1 MKKRVLSCI
10 VCICMMLCCLNAVV
24 FAKNSESIVI
34 LYENDVHCAVEG
46 YSKLAAMKNELKS
59 EYDYVCVVSSG
70 DFVQGG
76 TLGAVSKGEY
86 IVGLMNLVG
95 YDAIALGNHEFDYT
109 ISRLSELFELSET
122 KYISSNFAKIGEK
135 KTYFEPYTIVS
146 YGDVDIAYIG
156 IITPETITSARPSQ
170 FKNES
175 GEIIYTFNES
185 RLHEVVQENIDEA
198 TKAGADYVI
207 ALSHVGYDESGKLND
222 ITDIIENTDGLDV
235 VLDAHSHSVI
245 EEKIIK
251 DKSGDDVLLTSTG
264 TGFEH
269 IGKLTITNGE
279 FNTEL
284 IKTET
289 YTKTDA
295 DVDAYIAEIN
305 ESYAEL
311 GNRKIGESK
320 VELITHNEEGVRLVR
335 TAETNLGNLC
345 SDALFSVT
353 NADVSYVN
361 GGGLRAPIKSGDMTF
376 NDIYSVFP
384 FNNRIVTA
392 EITGQVL
399 LDMLEMSM
407 ISYPQEDG
415 AFPHMSGITFSV
427 NKSIP
432 SSIKVDEN
440 GFFTKVDGDYRVYDV
455 KVLDKESGN
464 YKALD
469 LDRKYILAAADYY
482 ILNFGSGMS
491 MFKDAKVVESEGML
505 DVEVLERYI
514 TDNLNGIVGEE
525 YKDIDR
531 RITFTDGKTKNSSDA
546 FSALVDDSEYAEA
559 AKFVTQSGIMS
570 GVSETEFAPELA
582 ATRAMAVTVLWRL
595 EGCPVVNYAINFK
608 DVEKENWYTEA
619 VRWAAS
625 EGIVNG
631 YSSDIFAPH
640 DRITREQL
648 AVVMWRYAKSENI
661 DVSIGENTNILSY
674 EDVFTVSDYAVPA
687 FQWTCGSGIMSGNT
701 ISTLAPNESV
711 SRIYFASVL
720 HRYSQNIKN

>member
-1 MKKRVLSCI
+1 MKKRLLSCI
-10 VCICMMLCCLNAVV
+10 VCICMVLCSLNAVV
-24 FAKNSESIVI
+24 FAKDSETIVI

-59 EYDYVCVVSSG
+59 EYEYVGVVSSG

-86 IVGLMNLVG
+86 IVELMNLVG
-95 YDAIALGNHEFDYT
+95 YDAIAPGNHEFDYT
-109 ISRLSELFELSET
+109 ISRLTELYELSET
-122 KYISSNFAKIGEK
+122 KYISCNFAKIGEEE
-135 KTYFEPYTIVS
+135 TYFEPYTIVS

-170 FKNES
+170 FRNEN

-185 RLHEVVQENIDEA
+185 RLYELVQESIDEA
-198 TKAGADYVI
+198 TEDGADYVI
-207 ALSHVGYDESGKLND
+207 ALSHIGYDESGELND
-222 ITDIIENTDGLDV
+222 VTDVIENTDGLDV

-245 EEKIIK
+245 EEKIVK
-251 DKSGDDVLLTSTG
+251 DKSGDDVLLSSTG
-264 TGFEH
+264 TGFEN
-269 IGKLTITNGE
+269 IGKLTIANGE
-279 FNTEL
+279 FDTEL
-284 IKTET
+284 VKTET

-320 VELITHNEEGVRLVR
+320 VELITHNEEGTRLVR

-345 SDALFSVT
+345 SDALFFVT

-464 YKALD
+464 YKALE
-469 LDRKYILAAADYY
+469 LDKKYILAAADYY

-514 TDNLNGIVGEE
+514 TDNLNGVIGEE
-525 YKDIDR
+525 YKDVVN
-531 RITFTDGKTKNSSDA
+531 RITFTDGYENADNEDKAVTRAEAIVALWNMEGSPASDFA
-546 FSALVDDSEYAEA
+546 MKFDDVSAETPYAEA
-559 AKFVTQSGIMS
+559 I
-570 GVSETEFAPELA
+570 
-582 ATRAMAVTVLWRL
+582 
-595 EGCPVVNYAINFK
+595 
-608 DVEKENWYTEA
+608 
-619 VRWAAS
+619 RWAAAVK
-625 EGIVNG
+625 IVNG
-631 YSSDIFAPH
+631 CSESSFAP
-640 DRITREQL
+640 DDVLTREQL
-648 AVVMWRYAKSENI
+648 ATILWRYAKSENI

-674 EDVFTVSDYAVPA
+674 EDVFTVSDYAIPA

-701 ISTLAPNESV
+701 ISTLAPGEQVN
-711 SRIYFASVL
+711 RIFFASVL
-720 HRYSQNIKN
+720 HKYAQYVEQK

>member
-1 MKKRVLSCI
+1 MKKRLLSCI
-10 VCICMMLCCLNAVV
+10 VCICMVLCSLNAAT
-24 FAKNSESIVI
+24 FAKDSETIVI

-59 EYDYVCVVSSG
+59 EYEYVGVVSSG

-86 IVGLMNLVG
+86 IVELMNLVG
-95 YDAIALGNHEFDYT
+95 YDAIAPGNHEFDYT
-109 ISRLSELFELSET
+109 ISRLTELYELSET
-122 KYISSNFAKIGEK
+122 KYISCNFAKIGEE

-170 FKNES
+170 FRNEN

-185 RLHEVVQENIDEA
+185 RLYELVQESIDEA
-198 TKAGADYVI
+198 TEDGADYVI
-207 ALSHVGYDESGKLND
+207 ALSHIGYDESGELND
-222 ITDIIENTDGLDV
+222 VTDVIENTDGLDV

-245 EEKIIK
+245 EEKIVK
-251 DKSGDDVLLTSTG
+251 DKSGDDVLLSSTG
-264 TGFEH
+264 TGFEN
-269 IGKLTITNGE
+269 IGKLTIANGE
-279 FNTEL
+279 FDTEL
-284 IKTET
+284 VKTET

-320 VELITHNEEGVRLVR
+320 VELITHNEEGSRLVR

-345 SDALFSVT
+345 SDALFFVT

-464 YKALD
+464 YKALE
-469 LDRKYILAAADYY
+469 LDKKYILAAADYY

-514 TDNLNGIVGEE
+514 TDNLNGVIGEE
-525 YKDIDR
+525 YKDVVN
-531 RITFTDGKTKNSSDA
+531 RITFTDGYENADNEDKAVTRAEAIVALWNMEGSPASDFA
-546 FSALVDDSEYAEA
+546 MKFDDVSAETPYAEA
-559 AKFVTQSGIMS
+559 I
-570 GVSETEFAPELA
+570 
-582 ATRAMAVTVLWRL
+582 
-595 EGCPVVNYAINFK
+595 
-608 DVEKENWYTEA
+608 
-619 VRWAAS
+619 RWAAAVK
-625 EGIVNG
+625 IVNG
-631 YSSDIFAPH
+631 CSESSFAPG
-640 DRITREQL
+640 DALTREQL
-648 AVVMWRYAKSENI
+648 AAILWRYAKSENI

-674 EDVFTVSDYAVPA
+674 EDVFTVSDYAIPA
-687 FQWTCGSGIMSGNT
+687 LEWTCGSGIMSGNT
-701 ISTLAPNESV
+701 ISTLAPGEQVN
-711 SRIYFASVL
+711 RIFFASVL
-720 HRYSQNIKN
+720 HKYAQYVEQNKNINLGGAK

>member
-1 MKKRVLSCI
+1 MKKRLLSCI
-10 VCICMMLCCLNAVV
+10 VCICMVLCSLNAVV
-24 FAKNSESIVI
+24 FAKDSETIVI

-59 EYDYVCVVSSG
+59 EYEYVGVVSSG

-86 IVGLMNLVG
+86 IVELMNLVG
-95 YDAIALGNHEFDYT
+95 YDAIAPGNHEFDYT
-109 ISRLSELFELSET
+109 ISRLTELYELSET
-122 KYISSNFAKIGEK
+122 KYISCNFAKIGEE

-170 FKNES
+170 FRNEN

-185 RLHEVVQENIDEA
+185 RLYELVQESIDEA
-198 TKAGADYVI
+198 TEDGADYVI
-207 ALSHVGYDESGKLND
+207 ALSHIGYDESGELND
-222 ITDIIENTDGLDV
+222 VTDVIENTDGLDV

-245 EEKIIK
+245 EEKIVK
-251 DKSGDDVLLTSTG
+251 DKSGDDVLLSSTG
-264 TGFEH
+264 TGFEN
-269 IGKLTITNGE
+269 IGKLTIANGE
-279 FNTEL
+279 FDTEL
-284 IKTET
+284 VKTET

-320 VELITHNEEGVRLVR
+320 VELITHNEEGTRLVR

-345 SDALFSVT
+345 SDALFFVT

-464 YKALD
+464 YKALE
-469 LDRKYILAAADYY
+469 LDKKYILAAADYY

-514 TDNLNGIVGEE
+514 TDNLNGVIGEE
-525 YKDIDR
+525 YKDVVN
-531 RITFTDGKTKNSSDA
+531 RITFTDGYENADNEDKAVTRAEAIVALWNMEGSPASDFA
-546 FSALVDDSEYAEA
+546 MKFDDVSAETPYAEA
-559 AKFVTQSGIMS
+559 I
-570 GVSETEFAPELA
+570 
-582 ATRAMAVTVLWRL
+582 
-595 EGCPVVNYAINFK
+595 
-608 DVEKENWYTEA
+608 
-619 VRWAAS
+619 RWAAAVK
-625 EGIVNG
+625 IVNG
-631 YSSDIFAPH
+631 CSESSFAP
-640 DRITREQL
+640 DDVLTREQL
-648 AVVMWRYAKSENI
+648 AAILWRYAKSENI

-674 EDVFTVSDYAVPA
+674 EDVFTVSDYAIPA

-701 ISTLAPNESV
+701 ISTLAPKNAVNESQLEEAL
-711 SRIYFASVL
+711 F
-720 HRYSQNIKN
+720 RYSENVKS

>member
-1 MKKRVLSCI
+1 MKKRLLSCI
-10 VCICMMLCCLNAVV
+10 VCICMVLCSLNAAT
-24 FAKNSESIVI
+24 FAKDSETIVI

-59 EYDYVCVVSSG
+59 EYEYVGVVSSG

-86 IVGLMNLVG
+86 IVELMNLVG
-95 YDAIALGNHEFDYT
+95 YDAIAPGNHEFDYT
-109 ISRLSELFELSET
+109 ISRLTELYELSET
-122 KYISSNFAKIGEK
+122 KYISCNFAKIGEE

-170 FKNES
+170 FRNEN

-185 RLHEVVQENIDEA
+185 RLYELVQESIDEA
-198 TKAGADYVI
+198 TEDGADYVI
-207 ALSHVGYDESGKLND
+207 ALSHIGYDESGELND
-222 ITDIIENTDGLDV
+222 VTDVIENTDGLDV

-245 EEKIIK
+245 EEKIVK
-251 DKSGDDVLLTSTG
+251 DKSGDDVLLSSTG
-264 TGFEH
+264 TGFEN
-269 IGKLTITNGE
+269 IGKLTIANGE
-279 FNTEL
+279 FDTEL
-284 IKTET
+284 VKTET

-320 VELITHNEEGVRLVR
+320 VELITHNEEGTRLVR

-345 SDALFSVT
+345 SDALFFVT

-464 YKALD
+464 YKALE
-469 LDRKYILAAADYY
+469 LDKKYILAAADYY

-514 TDNLNGIVGEE
+514 TDNLNGVIGEE
-525 YKDIDR
+525 YKDVVN
-531 RITFTDGKTKNSSDA
+531 RITFTDGYENADNEDKAVTRAEAIVALWNMEGSPASDFA
-546 FSALVDDSEYAEA
+546 MKFDDVSAETPYAEA
-559 AKFVTQSGIMS
+559 I
-570 GVSETEFAPELA
+570 
-582 ATRAMAVTVLWRL
+582 
-595 EGCPVVNYAINFK
+595 
-608 DVEKENWYTEA
+608 
-619 VRWAAS
+619 RWAAAVK
-625 EGIVNG
+625 IVNG
-631 YSSDIFAPH
+631 CSESSFAP
-640 DRITREQL
+640 DDVLTREQL
-648 AVVMWRYAKSENI
+648 AAILWRYAKSENI

-674 EDVFTVSDYAVPA
+674 EDVFTVSDYAIPA
-687 FQWTCGSGIMSGNT
+687 LEWTCGSGIMSGNT
-701 ISTLAPNESV
+701 ISTLAPGEQVN
-711 SRIYFASVL
+711 RIFFASVL
-720 HRYSQNIKN
+720 HKYAQYVEQK

>member
-1 MKKRVLSCI
+1 MKKRLLSCI
-10 VCICMMLCCLNAVV
+10 VCICMVLCSLNAAT
-24 FAKNSESIVI
+24 FAKDSETIVI

-59 EYDYVCVVSSG
+59 EYEYVGVVSSG

-86 IVGLMNLVG
+86 IVELMNLVG
-95 YDAIALGNHEFDYT
+95 YDAIAPGNHEFDYT
-109 ISRLSELFELSET
+109 ISRLTELYELSET
-122 KYISSNFAKIGEK
+122 KYISCNFAKIGEE

-170 FKNES
+170 FKNEN

-185 RLHEVVQENIDEA
+185 RLYELVQESIDEA
-198 TKAGADYVI
+198 TEDGADYVI
-207 ALSHVGYDESGKLND
+207 ALSHIGYDESGELND
-222 ITDIIENTDGLDV
+222 VTDVIENTDGLDV

-245 EEKIIK
+245 EEKIVK
-251 DKSGDDVLLTSTG
+251 DKSGDDVLLSSTG
-264 TGFEH
+264 TGFEN
-269 IGKLTITNGE
+269 IGKLTIANGE
-279 FNTEL
+279 FDTEL
-284 IKTET
+284 VKTET

-345 SDALFSVT
+345 SDALFFVT

-440 GFFTKVDGDYRVYDV
+440 GFFTKVDGEYRVYDV

-464 YKALD
+464 YKALE
-469 LDRKYILAAADYY
+469 LDKKYILAAADYY

-514 TDNLNGIVGEE
+514 TDNLNGVIGEE
-525 YKDIDR
+525 YKDVVN
-531 RITFTDGKTKNSSDA
+531 RITFTDGYENADNEDKAVTRAEAIVALWNMEGSPASDFA
-546 FSALVDDSEYAEA
+546 IKFDDVSAETPYAEA
-559 AKFVTQSGIMS
+559 I
-570 GVSETEFAPELA
+570 
-582 ATRAMAVTVLWRL
+582 
-595 EGCPVVNYAINFK
+595 
-608 DVEKENWYTEA
+608 
-619 VRWAAS
+619 RWAAAVK
-625 EGIVNG
+625 IVNG
-631 YSSDIFAPH
+631 CSESSFAPG
-640 DRITREQL
+640 DALTREQL
-648 AVVMWRYAKSENI
+648 AAILWRYAKSENI

-674 EDVFTVSDYAVPA
+674 EDVFTVSDYAIPA

-701 ISTLAPNESV
+701 ISTLAPGEQVN
-711 SRIYFASVL
+711 RIFFASVL
-720 HRYSQNIKN
+720 HKYAQYVEQK

>member
-1 MKKRVLSCI
+1 MKKRLLSCI
-10 VCICMMLCCLNAVV
+10 VCICMVLCSLNAVV
-24 FAKNSESIVI
+24 FAKDSETIVI

-46 YSKLAAMKNELKS
+46 YSKLVAMKNELKS
-59 EYDYVCVVSSG
+59 EYEYVGVVSSG

-86 IVGLMNLVG
+86 IVELMNLVG
-95 YDAIALGNHEFDYT
+95 YDAIAPGNHEFDYT
-109 ISRLSELFELSET
+109 ISRLTELYELSET
-122 KYISSNFAKIGEK
+122 KYISCNFAKIGEE

-170 FKNES
+170 FRNEN

-185 RLHEVVQENIDEA
+185 RLYELVQESIDEA
-198 TKAGADYVI
+198 TEDGADYVI
-207 ALSHVGYDESGKLND
+207 ALSHIGYDESGELND
-222 ITDIIENTDGLDV
+222 VTDVIENTEGLDV

-245 EEKIIK
+245 EEKIVK
-251 DKSGDDVLLTSTG
+251 DKSGDDVLLSSTG
-264 TGFEH
+264 TGFEN
-269 IGKLTITNGE
+269 IGKLTIANGE
-279 FNTEL
+279 FDTEL
-284 IKTET
+284 VKTET

-345 SDALFSVT
+345 SDALFFVT

-455 KVLDKESGN
+455 KVLDKESGI
-464 YKALD
+464 YKALE
-469 LDRKYILAAADYY
+469 LDKKYILAAADYY

-514 TDNLNGIVGEE
+514 TDNLNGVIGEE
-525 YKDIDR
+525 YKDVLN
-531 RITFTDGKTKNSSDA
+531 RITFTDGYENADNEDKAVTRAEAIVALWNMEGSPASDFA
-546 FSALVDDSEYAEA
+546 MKFDDVSAKMPYAEA
-559 AKFVTQSGIMS
+559 I
-570 GVSETEFAPELA
+570 
-582 ATRAMAVTVLWRL
+582 
-595 EGCPVVNYAINFK
+595 
-608 DVEKENWYTEA
+608 
-619 VRWAAS
+619 RWAAAVK
-625 EGIVNG
+625 IVNG
-631 YSSDIFAPH
+631 CSESSFAP
-640 DRITREQL
+640 DDVLTREQL
-648 AVVMWRYAKSENI
+648 AAILWRYAKSENI

-674 EDVFTVSDYAVPA
+674 EDVFTVSDYAIPA

-701 ISTLAPNESV
+701 ISTLAPQNAVSESQLEEAL
-711 SRIYFASVL
+711 F
-720 HRYSQNIKN
+720 RYSENVKS

>member
-1 MKKRVLSCI
+1 MKKRLLSCI
-10 VCICMMLCCLNAVV
+10 VCICMVLCSLNAVV
-24 FAKNSESIVI
+24 FAKDSETIVI

-59 EYDYVCVVSSG
+59 EYEYVGVVSSG

-86 IVGLMNLVG
+86 IVELMNLVG
-95 YDAIALGNHEFDYT
+95 YDAIAPGNHEFDYT
-109 ISRLSELFELSET
+109 ISRLTELYELSET
-122 KYISSNFAKIGEK
+122 KYISCNFAKIGEE

-170 FKNES
+170 FRNEN

-185 RLHEVVQENIDEA
+185 RLYELVQESIDEA
-198 TKAGADYVI
+198 TENGADYVI
-207 ALSHVGYDESGKLND
+207 ALSHIGYDESGELND
-222 ITDIIENTDGLDV
+222 VTDVIENTDGLDV

-245 EEKIIK
+245 EEKIVK
-251 DKSGDDVLLTSTG
+251 DKSGDDVLLSSTG
-264 TGFEH
+264 TGFEN
-269 IGKLTITNGE
+269 IGKLTIANGE
-279 FNTEL
+279 FDTEL
-284 IKTET
+284 VKTET

-345 SDALFSVT
+345 SDALFFVT

-464 YKALD
+464 YKALE
-469 LDRKYILAAADYY
+469 LDKKYILAAADYY

-514 TDNLNGIVGEE
+514 TDNLNGVIGEE
-525 YKDIDR
+525 YKNVVN
-531 RITFTDGKTKNSSDA
+531 RITFTDGYENADNEDKAVTRAEAIVALWNMEGSPASDFA
-546 FSALVDDSEYAEA
+546 MKFDDVSAETPYAEA
-559 AKFVTQSGIMS
+559 I
-570 GVSETEFAPELA
+570 
-582 ATRAMAVTVLWRL
+582 
-595 EGCPVVNYAINFK
+595 
-608 DVEKENWYTEA
+608 
-619 VRWAAS
+619 RWAAAVK
-625 EGIVNG
+625 IVNG
-631 YSSDIFAPH
+631 CSESSFAP
-640 DRITREQL
+640 DDVLTREQL
-648 AVVMWRYAKSENI
+648 AAILWRYAKSENI

-674 EDVFTVSDYAVPA
+674 EDVFTVSDYAIPA

-701 ISTLAPNESV
+701 ISTLAPKNAVNESQLEEAL
-711 SRIYFASVL
+711 F
-720 HRYSQNIKN
+720 RYSENVKS

>member
-1 MKKRVLSCI
+1 MKKRLLSCI
-10 VCICMMLCCLNAVV
+10 VCICMVLCSLNAVV
-24 FAKNSESIVI
+24 FAKDSETIVI

-59 EYDYVCVVSSG
+59 EYEYVGVVSSG

-86 IVGLMNLVG
+86 IVELMNLVG
-95 YDAIALGNHEFDYT
+95 YDAIAPGNHEFDYT
-109 ISRLSELFELSET
+109 ISRLTELYELSET
-122 KYISSNFAKIGEK
+122 KYISCNFAKIGEE

-170 FKNES
+170 FRNEN

-185 RLHEVVQENIDEA
+185 RLYELVQESIDEA
-198 TKAGADYVI
+198 TEDGADYVI
-207 ALSHVGYDESGKLND
+207 ALSHIGYDESGELND
-222 ITDIIENTDGLDV
+222 VTDVIENTDGLDV

-245 EEKIIK
+245 EEKIVK
-251 DKSGDDVLLTSTG
+251 DKSGDDVLLSSTG
-264 TGFEH
+264 TGFEN
-269 IGKLTITNGE
+269 IGKLTIANGE
-279 FNTEL
+279 FDTEL
-284 IKTET
+284 VKTET

-320 VELITHNEEGVRLVR
+320 VELITHNEEGARLVR

-345 SDALFSVT
+345 SDALFFVT

-464 YKALD
+464 YKALE
-469 LDRKYILAAADYY
+469 LDKKYILAAADYY

-514 TDNLNGIVGEE
+514 TDNLNGVIGEE
-525 YKDIDR
+525 YKDVVN
-531 RITFTDGKTKNSSDA
+531 RITFTDGYENADNEDKAVTRAEAIVALWNMEGSPASDFA
-546 FSALVDDSEYAEA
+546 MKFDDVSAETPYAEA
-559 AKFVTQSGIMS
+559 I
-570 GVSETEFAPELA
+570 
-582 ATRAMAVTVLWRL
+582 
-595 EGCPVVNYAINFK
+595 
-608 DVEKENWYTEA
+608 
-619 VRWAAS
+619 RWAAAVK
-625 EGIVNG
+625 IVNG
-631 YSSDIFAPH
+631 CSESSFAP
-640 DRITREQL
+640 DDVLTREQL
-648 AVVMWRYAKSENI
+648 AAILWRYAKSENI

-674 EDVFTVSDYAVPA
+674 EDVFTVSDYAIPA

-701 ISTLAPNESV
+701 ISTLAPGEQVN
-711 SRIYFASVL
+711 RIFFESVL
-720 HRYSQNIKN
+720 HKYAQYVEQK

>member
-1 MKKRVLSCI
+1 MKKRLLSCI
-10 VCICMMLCCLNAVV
+10 VCICMVLCSLNAAT
-24 FAKNSESIVI
+24 FAKDSETIVI

-59 EYDYVCVVSSG
+59 EYEYVGVVSSG

-86 IVGLMNLVG
+86 IVELMNLVG
-95 YDAIALGNHEFDYT
+95 YDAIAPGNHEFDYT
-109 ISRLSELFELSET
+109 ISRLTELYELSET
-122 KYISSNFAKIGEK
+122 KYISCNFAKIGEE

-170 FKNES
+170 FRNEN

-185 RLHEVVQENIDEA
+185 RLYELVQESIDEA
-198 TKAGADYVI
+198 TENGADYVI
-207 ALSHVGYDESGKLND
+207 ALSHIGYDESGELND
-222 ITDIIENTDGLDV
+222 VTDVIENTDGLDV

-245 EEKIIK
+245 EEKIVK
-251 DKSGDDVLLTSTG
+251 DKSGDDVLLSSTG
-264 TGFEH
+264 TGFEN
-269 IGKLTITNGE
+269 IGKLTIANGE
-279 FNTEL
+279 FDTEL
-284 IKTET
+284 VKTET

-320 VELITHNEEGVRLVR
+320 VELITHNEEGTRLVR

-345 SDALFSVT
+345 SDALFFVT

-464 YKALD
+464 YKALE
-469 LDRKYILAAADYY
+469 LDKKYILAAADYY

-514 TDNLNGIVGEE
+514 TDNLNGVIGEE
-525 YKDIDR
+525 YKDVVN
-531 RITFTDGKTKNSSDA
+531 RITFTDGYENADNEDKAVTRAEAIVALWNMEGSPASDFA
-546 FSALVDDSEYAEA
+546 MKFDDVSAETPYAEA
-559 AKFVTQSGIMS
+559 I
-570 GVSETEFAPELA
+570 
-582 ATRAMAVTVLWRL
+582 
-595 EGCPVVNYAINFK
+595 
-608 DVEKENWYTEA
+608 
-619 VRWAAS
+619 RWAAAVK
-625 EGIVNG
+625 IVNG
-631 YSSDIFAPH
+631 CSESSFAP
-640 DRITREQL
+640 DDVLTREQL
-648 AVVMWRYAKSENI
+648 AAILWRYAKSENI

-674 EDVFTVSDYAVPA
+674 EDVFTVSDYAIPA
-687 FQWTCGSGIMSGNT
+687 FQWTCGSGVMSGNT
-701 ISTLAPNESV
+701 ASTLAPKNAVNESQLEEAL
-711 SRIYFASVL
+711 F
-720 HRYSQNIKN
+720 RYSENVKS

>member
-1 MKKRVLSCI
+1 MKKRLLSCI
-10 VCICMMLCCLNAVV
+10 VCICMVLCSLNAVA
-24 FAKNSESIVI
+24 FAKDSETIVI

-59 EYDYVCVVSSG
+59 EYEYVGVVSSG

-86 IVGLMNLVG
+86 IVELMNLVG
-95 YDAIALGNHEFDYT
+95 YDAIAPGNHEFDYT
-109 ISRLSELFELSET
+109 ISRLTELYELSET
-122 KYISSNFAKIGEK
+122 KYISCNFAKIGEE

-170 FKNES
+170 FRNEN

-185 RLHEVVQENIDEA
+185 RLYELVQESIDEA
-198 TKAGADYVI
+198 TEDGADYVI
-207 ALSHVGYDESGKLND
+207 ALSHIGYDESGELND
-222 ITDIIENTDGLDV
+222 VTDVIENTDGLDV

-245 EEKIIK
+245 EEKIVK
-251 DKSGDDVLLTSTG
+251 DKSGDDVLLSSTG
-264 TGFEH
+264 TGFEN
-269 IGKLTITNGE
+269 IGKLTIANGE
-279 FNTEL
+279 FDTEL
-284 IKTET
+284 VKTET

-320 VELITHNEEGVRLVR
+320 VELITHNEEGTRLVR

-345 SDALFSVT
+345 SDALFFVT

-464 YKALD
+464 YKALE
-469 LDRKYILAAADYY
+469 LDKKYILAAADYY

-514 TDNLNGIVGEE
+514 TDNLNGVIGEE
-525 YKDIDR
+525 YKDVVN
-531 RITFTDGKTKNSSDA
+531 RITFTDGYENADNEDKAVTRAEAIVALWNMEGSPASDFA
-546 FSALVDDSEYAEA
+546 MKFDDVSAETPYAEA
-559 AKFVTQSGIMS
+559 I
-570 GVSETEFAPELA
+570 
-582 ATRAMAVTVLWRL
+582 
-595 EGCPVVNYAINFK
+595 
-608 DVEKENWYTEA
+608 
-619 VRWAAS
+619 RWAAAVK
-625 EGIVNG
+625 IVNG
-631 YSSDIFAPH
+631 CSESSFAP
-640 DRITREQL
+640 DDVLTREQL
-648 AVVMWRYAKSENI
+648 AAILWRYAKSENI

-674 EDVFTVSDYAVPA
+674 EDVFTVSDYAIPA

-701 ISTLAPNESV
+701 ISTLAPKNAVNESQLEEAL
-711 SRIYFASVL
+711 F
-720 HRYSQNIKN
+720 RYSENVKS

>member
-1 MKKRVLSCI
+1 MKKRLLSCI
-10 VCICMMLCCLNAVV
+10 VCICMVLCSLNAVV
-24 FAKNSESIVI
+24 FAKDSETIVI

-46 YSKLAAMKNELKS
+46 YSKLVAMKNELKTDY
-59 EYDYVCVVSSG
+59 EYVGVVSSG

-86 IVGLMNLVG
+86 IVNLMNIVG
-95 YDAIALGNHEFDYT
+95 YDAIGLGNHEFDYT
-109 ISRLSELFELSET
+109 ISRLTELYELSET
-122 KYISSNFAKIGEK
+122 KYISCNFAKIGEE

-170 FKNES
+170 FRNEN

-185 RLHEVVQENIDEA
+185 RLYELVQESIDEA
-198 TKAGADYVI
+198 TEDGADYVI
-207 ALSHVGYDESGKLND
+207 ALSHIGYDESGELND
-222 ITDIIENTDGLDV
+222 VTDVIENTDGLDV

-245 EEKIIK
+245 EEKIVK
-251 DKSGDDVLLTSTG
+251 DKSGDDVLLSSTG
-264 TGFEH
+264 TGFEN
-269 IGKLTITNGE
+269 IGKLTIANGE
-279 FNTEL
+279 FDTEL
-284 IKTET
+284 VKTET

-320 VELITHNEEGVRLVR
+320 VELITHNEEGTRLVR

-345 SDALFSVT
+345 SDALFFVT

-464 YKALD
+464 YKALE
-469 LDRKYILAAADYY
+469 LDKKYILAAADYY

-514 TDNLNGIVGEE
+514 TDNLNGVIGEE
-525 YKDIDR
+525 YKDVVN
-531 RITFTDGKTKNSSDA
+531 RITFTDGYENADNEDKAVTRAEAIVALWNMEGSPASDFA
-546 FSALVDDSEYAEA
+546 MKFDDVSAETPYAEA
-559 AKFVTQSGIMS
+559 I
-570 GVSETEFAPELA
+570 
-582 ATRAMAVTVLWRL
+582 
-595 EGCPVVNYAINFK
+595 
-608 DVEKENWYTEA
+608 
-619 VRWAAS
+619 RWAAAVK
-625 EGIVNG
+625 IVNG
-631 YSSDIFAPH
+631 CSESSFAP
-640 DRITREQL
+640 DDVLTREQL
-648 AVVMWRYAKSENI
+648 AAILWRYAKSENI

-674 EDVFTVSDYAVPA
+674 EDVFTVSDYAIPA

-701 ISTLAPNESV
+701 ISTLAPKNAVNESQLEEAL
-711 SRIYFASVL
+711 F
-720 HRYSQNIKN
+720 RYSENVKS

>member
-1 MKKRVLSCI
+1 MKKRLLSCI
-10 VCICMMLCCLNAVV
+10 VCICMVLCSLNAVV
-24 FAKNSESIVI
+24 FAKDSETIVI

-59 EYDYVCVVSSG
+59 EYEYVGVVSSG

-86 IVGLMNLVG
+86 IVELMNLVG
-95 YDAIALGNHEFDYT
+95 YDAIAPGNHEFDYT
-109 ISRLSELFELSET
+109 ISRLTELYELSET
-122 KYISSNFAKIGEK
+122 KYISCNFAKIGEE

-156 IITPETITSARPSQ
+156 IITPETINSARPSQ
-170 FKNES
+170 FRNEN

-185 RLHEVVQENIDEA
+185 RLYELVQKSIDEA
-198 TKAGADYVI
+198 TEDGADYVI
-207 ALSHVGYDESGKLND
+207 ALSHIGYDESGELND
-222 ITDIIENTDGLDV
+222 VTDVIENTDGLDV

-245 EEKIIK
+245 EEKIVK
-251 DKSGDDVLLTSTG
+251 DKSGDDVLLSSTG
-264 TGFEH
+264 TGFEN
-269 IGKLTITNGE
+269 IGKLTIANGE
-279 FNTEL
+279 FDTEL
-284 IKTET
+284 VKTET

-320 VELITHNEEGVRLVR
+320 VELITHNEEGARLVR

-345 SDALFSVT
+345 SDALFFVT

-464 YKALD
+464 YKALE
-469 LDRKYILAAADYY
+469 LDKKYILAAADYY

-514 TDNLNGIVGEE
+514 TDNLNGVIGEE
-525 YKDIDR
+525 YKDVVN
-531 RITFTDGKTKNSSDA
+531 RITFTDGYENADNEDKAVTRAEAIVALWNMEGSPASDFA
-546 FSALVDDSEYAEA
+546 MKFDDVSAETPYAEA
-559 AKFVTQSGIMS
+559 I
-570 GVSETEFAPELA
+570 
-582 ATRAMAVTVLWRL
+582 
-595 EGCPVVNYAINFK
+595 
-608 DVEKENWYTEA
+608 
-619 VRWAAS
+619 RWAAAVK
-625 EGIVNG
+625 IVNG
-631 YSSDIFAPH
+631 CSESSFAP
-640 DRITREQL
+640 DDVLTREQL
-648 AVVMWRYAKSENI
+648 AAILWRYAKSENI

-674 EDVFTVSDYAVPA
+674 EDVFTVSDYAIPA

-701 ISTLAPNESV
+701 ISTLAPGEQVN
-711 SRIYFASVL
+711 RIFFASVL
-720 HRYSQNIKN
+720 HKYAQYVEQK

>member
-1 MKKRVLSCI
+1 MKKRLLSCI
-10 VCICMMLCCLNAVV
+10 VCICMVLCSLNAAT
-24 FAKNSESIVI
+24 FAKDSETIVI

-46 YSKLAAMKNELKS
+46 YSKLVAMKNELKS
-59 EYDYVCVVSSG
+59 EYEYVGVVSSG

-86 IVGLMNLVG
+86 IVELMNLVG
-95 YDAIALGNHEFDYT
+95 YDAIAPGNHEFDYT
-109 ISRLSELFELSET
+109 ISRLTELYELSET
-122 KYISSNFAKIGEK
+122 KYISCNFAKIGEE

-185 RLHEVVQENIDEA
+185 RLYELIQESIDEA
-198 TKAGADYVI
+198 TEAGADYVI
-207 ALSHVGYDESGKLND
+207 ALSHIGYDESGELND
-222 ITDIIENTDGLDV
+222 VTDVIENTDGLDV

-245 EEKIIK
+245 EEKIVK
-251 DKSGDDVLLTSTG
+251 DKSGDDVLLSSTG
-264 TGFEH
+264 TGFEN
-269 IGKLTITNGE
+269 IGKLTIANGE
-279 FNTEL
+279 FDTEL
-284 IKTET
+284 VKTET

-320 VELITHNEEGVRLVR
+320 VELITHNEEGARLVR

-345 SDALFSVT
+345 SDALFFVT

-464 YKALD
+464 YKALE
-469 LDRKYILAAADYY
+469 LDKKYILAAADYY

-514 TDNLNGIVGEE
+514 TDNLNGVIGEE
-525 YKDIDR
+525 YKDVVN
-531 RITFTDGKTKNSSDA
+531 RITFTDGYENADNEDKAVTRAEAIVALWNMEGSPASDFA
-546 FSALVDDSEYAEA
+546 MKFDDVSAETPYAEA
-559 AKFVTQSGIMS
+559 I
-570 GVSETEFAPELA
+570 
-582 ATRAMAVTVLWRL
+582 
-595 EGCPVVNYAINFK
+595 
-608 DVEKENWYTEA
+608 
-619 VRWAAS
+619 RWAAAVK
-625 EGIVNG
+625 IVNG
-631 YSSDIFAPH
+631 CSESSFAP
-640 DRITREQL
+640 DDVLTREQL
-648 AVVMWRYAKSENI
+648 AAILWRYAKSENI

-674 EDVFTVSDYAVPA
+674 EDVFTVSDYAIPA

-701 ISTLAPNESV
+701 ISTLAPGEQVN
-711 SRIYFASVL
+711 RIFFASVL
-720 HRYSQNIKN
+720 HKYAQYVEQK

>member
-1 MKKRVLSCI
+1 MKKRLLSCI
-10 VCICMMLCCLNAVV
+10 VCICMVLCSLNAVV
-24 FAKNSESIVI
+24 FAKDSETIVI

-59 EYDYVCVVSSG
+59 EYEYVGVVSSG

-86 IVGLMNLVG
+86 IVELMNLVG
-95 YDAIALGNHEFDYT
+95 YDAIAPGNHEFDYT
-109 ISRLSELFELSET
+109 ISRLTELYELSET
-122 KYISSNFAKIGEK
+122 KYISCNFAKIGEE

-170 FKNES
+170 FRNEN

-185 RLHEVVQENIDEA
+185 RLYELVQESIDEA
-198 TKAGADYVI
+198 TEDGADYVI
-207 ALSHVGYDESGKLND
+207 ALSHIGYDESGELND
-222 ITDIIENTDGLDV
+222 VTDVIENTDGLDV

-245 EEKIIK
+245 EEKIVK
-251 DKSGDDVLLTSTG
+251 DKSGDDVLLSSTG
-264 TGFEH
+264 TGFEN
-269 IGKLTITNGE
+269 IGKLTIANGE
-279 FNTEL
+279 FDTEL
-284 IKTET
+284 VKTET

-320 VELITHNEEGVRLVR
+320 VELITHNEEGTRLVR

-345 SDALFSVT
+345 SDALFFVT

-464 YKALD
+464 YKALE
-469 LDRKYILAAADYY
+469 LDKKYILAAADYY

-514 TDNLNGIVGEE
+514 TDNLNGVIGEE
-525 YKDIDR
+525 YKDVVN
-531 RITFTDGKTKNSSDA
+531 RITFTDGYENADNEDKAVTRAEAIVALWNMEGSPASDFA
-546 FSALVDDSEYAEA
+546 MKFDDVSAETPYAEA
-559 AKFVTQSGIMS
+559 I
-570 GVSETEFAPELA
+570 
-582 ATRAMAVTVLWRL
+582 
-595 EGCPVVNYAINFK
+595 
-608 DVEKENWYTEA
+608 
-619 VRWAAS
+619 RWAAAVK
-625 EGIVNG
+625 IVNG
-631 YSSDIFAPH
+631 CSESSFAP
-640 DRITREQL
+640 DDVLTREQL
-648 AVVMWRYAKSENI
+648 AAILWRYAKSENI

-674 EDVFTVSDYAVPA
+674 EDVFTVSDYAIPA
-687 FQWTCGSGIMSGNT
+687 FQWTCGSGVLSGNT
-701 ISTLAPNESV
+701 ASTLAPKNAVNESQLEEAL
-711 SRIYFASVL
+711 F
-720 HRYSQNIKN
+720 RYSENVKS

>member
-1 MKKRVLSCI
+1 MKKRLLSCI
-10 VCICMMLCCLNAVV
+10 VCICMVLCSLNAVV
-24 FAKNSESIVI
+24 FAKDSETIVI

-59 EYDYVCVVSSG
+59 EYEYVGVVSSG

-86 IVGLMNLVG
+86 IVELMNLVG
-95 YDAIALGNHEFDYT
+95 YDAIAPGNHEFDYT
-109 ISRLSELFELSET
+109 ISRLTELYELSET
-122 KYISSNFAKIGEK
+122 KYISCNFAKIGEE

-170 FKNES
+170 FRNEN

-185 RLHEVVQENIDEA
+185 RLYELVQESIDEA
-198 TKAGADYVI
+198 TEDGADYVI
-207 ALSHVGYDESGKLND
+207 ALSHIGYDESGELND
-222 ITDIIENTDGLDV
+222 VTDVIENTDGLDV

-245 EEKIIK
+245 EEKIVK

-264 TGFEH
+264 TGFEN
-269 IGKLTITNGE
+269 IGKLTIANGE
-279 FNTEL
+279 FDTEL
-284 IKTET
+284 VKTET

-320 VELITHNEEGVRLVR
+320 VELITHNEEGARLVR

-345 SDALFSVT
+345 SDALFFVT

-464 YKALD
+464 YKALE
-469 LDRKYILAAADYY
+469 LDKKYILAAADYY

-514 TDNLNGIVGEE
+514 TDNLNGVIGEE
-525 YKDIDR
+525 YKNVVN
-531 RITFTDGKTKNSSDA
+531 RITFTDGYENADNEDKAVTRAEAIVALWNMEGSPASDFA
-546 FSALVDDSEYAEA
+546 MKFDDVSAETPYAEA
-559 AKFVTQSGIMS
+559 I
-570 GVSETEFAPELA
+570 
-582 ATRAMAVTVLWRL
+582 
-595 EGCPVVNYAINFK
+595 
-608 DVEKENWYTEA
+608 
-619 VRWAAS
+619 RWAAAVK
-625 EGIVNG
+625 IVNG
-631 YSSDIFAPH
+631 CSESSFAP
-640 DRITREQL
+640 DDVLTREQL
-648 AVVMWRYAKSENI
+648 AAILWRYAKSENI

-674 EDVFTVSDYAVPA
+674 EDVFTVSDYAIPA

-701 ISTLAPNESV
+701 ISTLAPKNAVNESQLEEAL
-711 SRIYFASVL
+711 F
-720 HRYSQNIKN
+720 RYSENVKS

>member
-1 MKKRVLSCI
+1 MKKRLLSCI
-10 VCICMMLCCLNAVV
+10 VCICMLLCSLNAVV
-24 FAKNSESIVI
+24 FAKDSETIVI

-59 EYDYVCVVSSG
+59 EYEYVGVVSSG

-86 IVGLMNLVG
+86 IVELMNLVG
-95 YDAIALGNHEFDYT
+95 YDAIAPGNHEFDYT
-109 ISRLSELFELSET
+109 ISRLTELYELSET
-122 KYISSNFAKIGEK
+122 KYISCNFAKIGEE

-170 FKNES
+170 FRNEN

-185 RLHEVVQENIDEA
+185 RLYELVQESIDEA
-198 TKAGADYVI
+198 TEDGADYVI
-207 ALSHVGYDESGKLND
+207 ALSHIGYDESGELND
-222 ITDIIENTDGLDV
+222 VTDVIENTDGLDV

-245 EEKIIK
+245 EEKIVK
-251 DKSGDDVLLTSTG
+251 DKSGDDVLLSSTG
-264 TGFEH
+264 TGFEN
-269 IGKLTITNGE
+269 IGKLTIANGE
-279 FNTEL
+279 FDTEL
-284 IKTET
+284 VKTET

-320 VELITHNEEGVRLVR
+320 VELITHNEEGTRLVR

-345 SDALFSVT
+345 SDALFFVT

-464 YKALD
+464 YKALE
-469 LDRKYILAAADYY
+469 LDKKYILAAADYY

-514 TDNLNGIVGEE
+514 TDNLNGVIGEE
-525 YKDIDR
+525 YKDVVN
-531 RITFTDGKTKNSSDA
+531 RITFTDGYENADNEDKAVTRAEAIVALWNMEGSPASDFA
-546 FSALVDDSEYAEA
+546 MKFDDVSAEMPYAEA
-559 AKFVTQSGIMS
+559 I
-570 GVSETEFAPELA
+570 
-582 ATRAMAVTVLWRL
+582 
-595 EGCPVVNYAINFK
+595 
-608 DVEKENWYTEA
+608 
-619 VRWAAS
+619 RWAAAVK
-625 EGIVNG
+625 IVNG
-631 YSSDIFAPH
+631 CSESSFAPR
-640 DRITREQL
+640 DALTREQL
-648 AVVMWRYAKSENI
+648 AAILWRYAKSENI

-674 EDVFTVSDYAVPA
+674 EDVFTVSDYAIPA

-701 ISTLAPNESV
+701 ISTLAPGEQVN
-711 SRIYFASVL
+711 RIFFASVL
-720 HRYSQNIKN
+720 HKYAQYVEQK

>member
-1 MKKRVLSCI
+1 MKKRLLSCI
-10 VCICMMLCCLNAVV
+10 VCLCMMLCSLNAVV
-24 FAKNSESIVI
+24 FAKDSETIVI

-46 YSKLAAMKNELKS
+46 YSKLVAMKNELKS
-59 EYDYVCVVSSG
+59 EYEYVGVVSSG

-86 IVGLMNLVG
+86 IVELMNLVG
-95 YDAIALGNHEFDYT
+95 YDAIAPGNHEFDYT
-109 ISRLSELFELSET
+109 ISILTELYELSET
-122 KYISSNFAKIGEK
+122 KYISCNFAKIGEE

-170 FKNES
+170 FRNEN

-185 RLHEVVQENIDEA
+185 RLYELVQESIDEA
-198 TKAGADYVI
+198 TEDGADYVI
-207 ALSHVGYDESGKLND
+207 ALSHIGYDESGELND
-222 ITDIIENTDGLDV
+222 VTDVIENTEGLDV

-245 EEKIIK
+245 EEKIVK
-251 DKSGDDVLLTSTG
+251 DKSGDDVLLSSTG
-264 TGFEH
+264 TGFEN
-269 IGKLTITNGE
+269 IGKLTIANGE
-279 FNTEL
+279 FDTEL
-284 IKTET
+284 VKTET

-345 SDALFSVT
+345 SDALFFVT

-464 YKALD
+464 YKALE
-469 LDRKYILAAADYY
+469 LDKKYILAAADYY

-514 TDNLNGIVGEE
+514 TDNLNGVIGEE
-525 YKDIDR
+525 YKDVLN
-531 RITFTDGKTKNSSDA
+531 RITFTDGYENADNEDKAVTRAEAIVALWNMEGSPASDFA
-546 FSALVDDSEYAEA
+546 MKFDDVSAKMPYAEA
-559 AKFVTQSGIMS
+559 I
-570 GVSETEFAPELA
+570 
-582 ATRAMAVTVLWRL
+582 
-595 EGCPVVNYAINFK
+595 
-608 DVEKENWYTEA
+608 
-619 VRWAAS
+619 RWAAAVK
-625 EGIVNG
+625 IVNG
-631 YSSDIFAPH
+631 CSESSFAP
-640 DRITREQL
+640 DDVLTREQL
-648 AVVMWRYAKSENI
+648 AAILWRYAKSENI

-674 EDVFTVSDYAVPA
+674 EDVFTVSDYAIPA

-701 ISTLAPNESV
+701 ISTLAPQNAVSESQLEEAL
-711 SRIYFASVL
+711 F
-720 HRYSQNIKN
+720 RYSENVKS

>member
-1 MKKRVLSCI
+1 MKKRLLSCI
-10 VCICMMLCCLNAVV
+10 VCICMVLCSLNAVV
-24 FAKNSESIVI
+24 FAKDSETIVI

-59 EYDYVCVVSSG
+59 EYEYVGVVSSG

-86 IVGLMNLVG
+86 IVELMNLVG
-95 YDAIALGNHEFDYT
+95 YDAIAPGNHEFDYT
-109 ISRLSELFELSET
+109 ISRLTELYELSET
-122 KYISSNFAKIGEK
+122 KYISCNFAKIGEE

-170 FKNES
+170 FRNEN

-185 RLHEVVQENIDEA
+185 RLYELVQESIDEA
-198 TKAGADYVI
+198 TEDGADYVI
-207 ALSHVGYDESGKLND
+207 ALSHIGYDESGELND
-222 ITDIIENTDGLDV
+222 VTDVIENTDGLDV

-245 EEKIIK
+245 EEKIVK
-251 DKSGDDVLLTSTG
+251 DKSGDDVLLSSTG
-264 TGFEH
+264 TGFEN
-269 IGKLTITNGE
+269 IGKLTIANGE
-279 FNTEL
+279 FDTEL
-284 IKTET
+284 VKTET

-320 VELITHNEEGVRLVR
+320 VELITHNEEGARLVR

-345 SDALFSVT
+345 SDALFFVT

-464 YKALD
+464 YKALE
-469 LDRKYILAAADYY
+469 LDKKYILAAADYY

-514 TDNLNGIVGEE
+514 TDNLNGVIGEE
-525 YKDIDR
+525 YKDVVN
-531 RITFTDGKTKNSSDA
+531 RITFTDGYENADNEDKAVTRAEAIVALWNMEGSPASDFA
-546 FSALVDDSEYAEA
+546 MKFDDVSAETPYAEA
-559 AKFVTQSGIMS
+559 I
-570 GVSETEFAPELA
+570 
-582 ATRAMAVTVLWRL
+582 
-595 EGCPVVNYAINFK
+595 
-608 DVEKENWYTEA
+608 
-619 VRWAAS
+619 RWAAAVK
-625 EGIVNG
+625 IVNG
-631 YSSDIFAPH
+631 CSESSFAP
-640 DRITREQL
+640 DDVLTREQL
-648 AVVMWRYAKSENI
+648 AAILWRYAKSENI

-674 EDVFTVSDYAVPA
+674 EDVFTVSDYAIPA
-687 FQWTCGSGIMSGNT
+687 LEWTCGSGIMSGNT
-701 ISTLAPNESV
+701 ISTLAPGEQVN
-711 SRIYFASVL
+711 RIFFASVL
-720 HRYSQNIKN
+720 HKYAQYVEQK

>member
-1 MKKRVLSCI
+1 MKKRLLSCI
-10 VCICMMLCCLNAVV
+10 VCICMVLCSLNAVV
-24 FAKNSESIVI
+24 FAKDSETIVI

-59 EYDYVCVVSSG
+59 EYEYVGVVSSG

-86 IVGLMNLVG
+86 IVELMNLVG
-95 YDAIALGNHEFDYT
+95 YDAIAPGNHEFDYT
-109 ISRLSELFELSET
+109 ISRLTELYELSET
-122 KYISSNFAKIGEK
+122 KYISCNFAKIGEG

-170 FKNES
+170 FRNEN

-185 RLHEVVQENIDEA
+185 RLYELVQESIDEA
-198 TKAGADYVI
+198 TEDGADYVI
-207 ALSHVGYDESGKLND
+207 ALSHIGYDESGELND
-222 ITDIIENTDGLDV
+222 VTDVIENTDGLDV

-245 EEKIIK
+245 EEKIVK
-251 DKSGDDVLLTSTG
+251 DKSGDDVLLSSTG
-264 TGFEH
+264 TGFEN
-269 IGKLTITNGE
+269 IGKLTIANGE
-279 FNTEL
+279 FDTEL
-284 IKTET
+284 VKTET

-345 SDALFSVT
+345 SDALFFVT

-464 YKALD
+464 YKALE
-469 LDRKYILAAADYY
+469 LDKKYILAAADYY

-514 TDNLNGIVGEE
+514 TDNLNGVIGEE
-525 YKDIDR
+525 YKDVVNI
-531 RITFTDGKTKNSSDA
+531 ITFTDGYENADNEDKAVTRAEAIVALWNMEGSPASDFA
-546 FSALVDDSEYAEA
+546 MKFDDVSAETPYAEA
-559 AKFVTQSGIMS
+559 I
-570 GVSETEFAPELA
+570 
-582 ATRAMAVTVLWRL
+582 
-595 EGCPVVNYAINFK
+595 
-608 DVEKENWYTEA
+608 
-619 VRWAAS
+619 RWAAAVK
-625 EGIVNG
+625 IVNG
-631 YSSDIFAPH
+631 CSESSFAP
-640 DRITREQL
+640 DDVLTREQL
-648 AVVMWRYAKSENI
+648 AAILWRYAKSENI

-674 EDVFTVSDYAVPA
+674 EDVFTVSDYAIPA

-701 ISTLAPNESV
+701 ISTLAPDEQVN
-711 SRIYFASVL
+711 RIFFASVL
-720 HRYSQNIKN
+720 HKYAQYVEQK

>member
-1 MKKRVLSCI
+1 MKKRLLSCI
-10 VCICMMLCCLNAVV
+10 VCICMVLCSLNAAT
-24 FAKNSESIVI
+24 FAKDSETIVI

-59 EYDYVCVVSSG
+59 EYEYVGVVSSG

-86 IVGLMNLVG
+86 IVELMNLVG
-95 YDAIALGNHEFDYT
+95 YDAIAPGNHEFDYT
-109 ISRLSELFELSET
+109 ISRLTELYELSET
-122 KYISSNFAKIGEK
+122 KYISCNFAKIGEE

-170 FKNES
+170 FRNEN

-185 RLHEVVQENIDEA
+185 RLYELVQESIDEA
-198 TKAGADYVI
+198 TEDGADYVI
-207 ALSHVGYDESGKLND
+207 ALSHIGYDESGELND
-222 ITDIIENTDGLDV
+222 VTDVIENTDGLDV

-245 EEKIIK
+245 EEKIVK
-251 DKSGDDVLLTSTG
+251 DKSGDDVLLSSTG
-264 TGFEH
+264 TGFEN
-269 IGKLTITNGE
+269 IGKLTIANGE
-279 FNTEL
+279 FDTEL
-284 IKTET
+284 VKTET

-320 VELITHNEEGVRLVR
+320 VELITHNEEGARLVR

-345 SDALFSVT
+345 SDALFFVI

-464 YKALD
+464 YKALE
-469 LDRKYILAAADYY
+469 LDKKYILAAADYY

-514 TDNLNGIVGEE
+514 TDNLNGVIGEE
-525 YKDIDR
+525 YKDVVN
-531 RITFTDGKTKNSSDA
+531 RITFTDGYENADNEDKAVTRAEAIVALWNMEGSPASDFA
-546 FSALVDDSEYAEA
+546 IKFDDVSAETPYAEA
-559 AKFVTQSGIMS
+559 I
-570 GVSETEFAPELA
+570 
-582 ATRAMAVTVLWRL
+582 
-595 EGCPVVNYAINFK
+595 
-608 DVEKENWYTEA
+608 
-619 VRWAAS
+619 RWAVAVK
-625 EGIVNG
+625 IVNG
-631 YSSDIFAPH
+631 CSESSFAP
-640 DRITREQL
+640 DDVLTREQL
-648 AVVMWRYAKSENI
+648 AAILWRYAKSENI

-674 EDVFTVSDYAVPA
+674 EDVFTVSDYAIPA
-687 FQWTCGSGIMSGNT
+687 LEWTCGSGIMSGNT
-701 ISTLAPNESV
+701 ISTLAPGEQVN
-711 SRIYFASVL
+711 RIFFASVL
-720 HRYSQNIKN
+720 HKYAQYVEQK

>member
-1 MKKRVLSCI
+1 MKKRLLSCI
-10 VCICMMLCCLNAVV
+10 VCICMVLCSLNAVV
-24 FAKNSESIVI
+24 FAKDSETIVI

-59 EYDYVCVVSSG
+59 EYEYVGVVSSG

-86 IVGLMNLVG
+86 IVELMNLVG
-95 YDAIALGNHEFDYT
+95 YDAIAPGNHEFDYT
-109 ISRLSELFELSET
+109 ISRLTELYELSET
-122 KYISSNFAKIGEK
+122 KYISCNFAKIGEE

-170 FKNES
+170 FRNEN

-185 RLHEVVQENIDEA
+185 RLYELVQESIDEA
-198 TKAGADYVI
+198 TEAGADYVI
-207 ALSHVGYDESGKLND
+207 ALSHIGYDESGELND
-222 ITDIIENTDGLDV
+222 VTDVIENTDGLDV

-245 EEKIIK
+245 EEKIVK
-251 DKSGDDVLLTSTG
+251 DKSGDDVLLSSTG
-264 TGFEH
+264 TGFEN
-269 IGKLTITNGE
+269 IGKLTIANGE
-279 FNTEL
+279 FDTEL
-284 IKTET
+284 VKTET

-320 VELITHNEEGVRLVR
+320 VELITHNEEGTRLVR

-345 SDALFSVT
+345 SDALFFVT

-464 YKALD
+464 YKALE
-469 LDRKYILAAADYY
+469 LDKKYILAAADYY

-514 TDNLNGIVGEE
+514 TDNLNGVIGEE
-525 YKDIDR
+525 YKDVVN
-531 RITFTDGKTKNSSDA
+531 RITFTDGYENADNEDKAVTRAEAIVALWNMEGSPASDFA
-546 FSALVDDSEYAEA
+546 MKFDDVSAEMPYAEA
-559 AKFVTQSGIMS
+559 I
-570 GVSETEFAPELA
+570 
-582 ATRAMAVTVLWRL
+582 
-595 EGCPVVNYAINFK
+595 
-608 DVEKENWYTEA
+608 
-619 VRWAAS
+619 RWAAAVK
-625 EGIVNG
+625 IVNG
-631 YSSDIFAPH
+631 CSESSFAP
-640 DRITREQL
+640 DDVLTREQL
-648 AVVMWRYAKSENI
+648 AAILWRYAKSENI

-674 EDVFTVSDYAVPA
+674 EDVFTVSDYAIPA
-687 FQWTCGSGIMSGNT
+687 FQWTCGSGVLSVNT
-701 ISTLAPNESV
+701 VSTLAPKNAVNESQLEEAL
-711 SRIYFASVL
+711 F
-720 HRYSQNIKN
+720 RYSENVKS

>member
-1 MKKRVLSCI
+1 MKKRLLSCI
-10 VCICMMLCCLNAVV
+10 VCICMVLCSLNAVV
-24 FAKNSESIVI
+24 FAKDSETIVI

-59 EYDYVCVVSSG
+59 EYEYVGVVSSG

-86 IVGLMNLVG
+86 IVELMNLVG
-95 YDAIALGNHEFDYT
+95 YDAIAPGNHEFDYT
-109 ISRLSELFELSET
+109 ISRLTELYELSET
-122 KYISSNFAKIGEK
+122 KYISCNFAKIGEE

-170 FKNES
+170 FRNEN

-185 RLHEVVQENIDEA
+185 RLYELVQESIDEA
-198 TKAGADYVI
+198 TEDGADYVI
-207 ALSHVGYDESGKLND
+207 ALSHIGYDESGELND
-222 ITDIIENTDGLDV
+222 VTDVIENTDGLDV

-245 EEKIIK
+245 EEKIVK
-251 DKSGDDVLLTSTG
+251 DKSGDDVLLSSTG
-264 TGFEH
+264 TGFEN
-269 IGKLTITNGE
+269 IGKLTIANGE
-279 FNTEL
+279 FDTEL
-284 IKTET
+284 VKTET

-295 DVDAYIAEIN
+295 NVDAYIAEIN

-345 SDALFSVT
+345 SDALFFVT

-464 YKALD
+464 YKALE
-469 LDRKYILAAADYY
+469 LDKKYILAAADYY

-514 TDNLNGIVGEE
+514 TDNLNGVIGEE
-525 YKDIDR
+525 YKDVVN
-531 RITFTDGKTKNSSDA
+531 RITFTDGYENADNEDKAVTRAEAIVALWNMEGSPIVNFAMKFDDV
-546 FSALVDDSEYAEA
+546 SAEMPYAEA
-559 AKFVTQSGIMS
+559 I
-570 GVSETEFAPELA
+570 
-582 ATRAMAVTVLWRL
+582 
-595 EGCPVVNYAINFK
+595 
-608 DVEKENWYTEA
+608 
-619 VRWAAS
+619 RWAAAVK
-625 EGIVNG
+625 IVNG
-631 YSSDIFAPH
+631 CSESSFAP
-640 DRITREQL
+640 DDVLTREQL
-648 AVVMWRYAKSENI
+648 AAILWRYAKSENI

-674 EDVFTVSDYAVPA
+674 EDVFTVSDYAIPA

-701 ISTLAPNESV
+701 ISTLAPKNAVNESQLEEAL
-711 SRIYFASVL
+711 F
-720 HRYSQNIKN
+720 RYSENVKS

>member
-1 MKKRVLSCI
+1 MIKRLLSCI
-10 VCICMMLCCLNAVV
+10 VCICMVLCSLNAVV
-24 FAKNSESIVI
+24 FAKDSETIVI

-59 EYDYVCVVSSG
+59 EYEYVGVVSSG

-86 IVGLMNLVG
+86 IVELMNLVG
-95 YDAIALGNHEFDYT
+95 YDAIAPGNHEFDYT
-109 ISRLSELFELSET
+109 ISRLTELYELSET
-122 KYISSNFAKIGEK
+122 KYISCNFTKIGEE

-170 FKNES
+170 FRNEN

-185 RLHEVVQENIDEA
+185 RLYELVQESIDEA
-198 TKAGADYVI
+198 TEDGADYVI
-207 ALSHVGYDESGKLND
+207 ALSHIGYDESGELND
-222 ITDIIENTDGLDV
+222 VTDVIENTDGLDV

-245 EEKIIK
+245 EEKIVK
-251 DKSGDDVLLTSTG
+251 DKSGDYVLLSSTG
-264 TGFEH
+264 TGFEN
-269 IGKLTITNGE
+269 IGKLTIANGE
-279 FNTEL
+279 FDTEL
-284 IKTET
+284 VKTET

-345 SDALFSVT
+345 SDALFFVT

-384 FNNRIVTA
+384 FNNGIVTA

-407 ISYPQEDG
+407 ISSPQEDG

-455 KVLDKESGN
+455 KVFDKESGN
-464 YKALD
+464 YKALE
-469 LDRKYILAAADYY
+469 LDKKYILAAADYY

-514 TDNLNGIVGEE
+514 TDNLNGVIGEE
-525 YKDIDR
+525 YKDVVN
-531 RITFTDGKTKNSSDA
+531 RITFTDGYENADNEDKAVTRAEAIVALWNMEGSPASDFA
-546 FSALVDDSEYAEA
+546 MKFDDVSAETPYAEA
-559 AKFVTQSGIMS
+559 I
-570 GVSETEFAPELA
+570 
-582 ATRAMAVTVLWRL
+582 
-595 EGCPVVNYAINFK
+595 
-608 DVEKENWYTEA
+608 
-619 VRWAAS
+619 RWAAAVK
-625 EGIVNG
+625 IVNG
-631 YSSDIFAPH
+631 CSESSFVPD
-640 DRITREQL
+640 DVLTREQL
-648 AVVMWRYAKSENI
+648 AAILWRYAKSENI

-674 EDVFTVSDYAVPA
+674 EDVFTVSDYAIPA

-701 ISTLAPNESV
+701 ISTLAPGEQVN
-711 SRIYFASVL
+711 RIFFASVL
-720 HRYSQNIKN
+720 HKYAQYVEQK

>member
-1 MKKRVLSCI
+1 MKKRLLSCI
-10 VCICMMLCCLNAVV
+10 VCICMVLCSLNTAT
-24 FAKNSESIVI
+24 FAKDSETIVI

-59 EYDYVCVVSSG
+59 EYEYVGVVSSG

-86 IVGLMNLVG
+86 IVELMNLVG
-95 YDAIALGNHEFDYT
+95 YDAIAPGNHEFDYT
-109 ISRLSELFELSET
+109 ISRLTELYELSET
-122 KYISSNFAKIGEK
+122 KYISCNFAKIGEE

-170 FKNES
+170 FRNEN

-185 RLHEVVQENIDEA
+185 RLYELVQESIDEA
-198 TKAGADYVI
+198 TENGADYVI
-207 ALSHVGYDESGKLND
+207 ALSHIGYDESGELND
-222 ITDIIENTDGLDV
+222 VTDVIENTDGLDV

-245 EEKIIK
+245 EEKIVK
-251 DKSGDDVLLTSTG
+251 DKSGDDVLLSSTG
-264 TGFEH
+264 TGFEN
-269 IGKLTITNGE
+269 IGKLTIANGE
-279 FNTEL
+279 FDTEL
-284 IKTET
+284 VKTET

-320 VELITHNEEGVRLVR
+320 VELITHNEEGTRLVR

-345 SDALFSVT
+345 SDALFFVT

-464 YKALD
+464 YKALE
-469 LDRKYILAAADYY
+469 LDKKYILAAADYY
-482 ILNFGSGMS
+482 ILNLGSGMS

-514 TDNLNGIVGEE
+514 TDNLNGVIGEE
-525 YKDIDR
+525 YKDVVN
-531 RITFTDGKTKNSSDA
+531 RITFTDGYENADNEDKAVTRAEAIVALWNMEGSPASDFA
-546 FSALVDDSEYAEA
+546 MKFDDVSAEMPYAEA
-559 AKFVTQSGIMS
+559 I
-570 GVSETEFAPELA
+570 
-582 ATRAMAVTVLWRL
+582 
-595 EGCPVVNYAINFK
+595 
-608 DVEKENWYTEA
+608 
-619 VRWAAS
+619 RWAAAVK
-625 EGIVNG
+625 IVNG
-631 YSSDIFAPH
+631 CSESSFAPG
-640 DRITREQL
+640 DALTREQL
-648 AVVMWRYAKSENI
+648 AAILWRYAKSENI

-674 EDVFTVSDYAVPA
+674 EDVFSVSDYAIPA
-687 FQWTCGSGIMSGNT
+687 FQWTCGSGVLSGNT
-701 ISTLAPNESV
+701 ASTLAPKNAVNESQLEEAL
-711 SRIYFASVL
+711 F
-720 HRYSQNIKN
+720 RYSENVKS

>member
-1 MKKRVLSCI
+1 MKKRLLSCI
-10 VCICMMLCCLNAVV
+10 VCICMVLCSLNAVV
-24 FAKNSESIVI
+24 FAKDSETIVI

-59 EYDYVCVVSSG
+59 EYEYVGVVSSG

-86 IVGLMNLVG
+86 IVELMNLVG
-95 YDAIALGNHEFDYT
+95 YDAIAPGNHEFDYT
-109 ISRLSELFELSET
+109 ISRLTELYELSET
-122 KYISSNFAKIGEK
+122 KYISCNFAKIGEE

-170 FKNES
+170 FRNEN

-185 RLHEVVQENIDEA
+185 RLYELVQESIDEA
-198 TKAGADYVI
+198 TEDGADYVI
-207 ALSHVGYDESGKLND
+207 ALSHIGYDESGELND
-222 ITDIIENTDGLDV
+222 VTDVIENTDGLDV

-245 EEKIIK
+245 EEKIVK
-251 DKSGDDVLLTSTG
+251 DKSGDDVLLSSTG
-264 TGFEH
+264 TGFEN
-269 IGKLTITNGE
+269 IGKLTIANGE
-279 FNTEL
+279 FDTEL
-284 IKTET
+284 VKTET

-345 SDALFSVT
+345 SDALFFVT

-464 YKALD
+464 YKALE
-469 LDRKYILAAADYY
+469 LDKKYILAAADYY

-514 TDNLNGIVGEE
+514 TDNLNGVIGEE
-525 YKDIDR
+525 YKDVVN
-531 RITFTDGKTKNSSDA
+531 RITFTDGYENADNEDKAVTRAEAIVALWNMEGSPASDFA
-546 FSALVDDSEYAEA
+546 MKFDDVSAETPYAEA
-559 AKFVTQSGIMS
+559 I
-570 GVSETEFAPELA
+570 
-582 ATRAMAVTVLWRL
+582 
-595 EGCPVVNYAINFK
+595 
-608 DVEKENWYTEA
+608 
-619 VRWAAS
+619 RWAAAVK
-625 EGIVNG
+625 IVNG
-631 YSSDIFAPH
+631 CSESSFAP
-640 DRITREQL
+640 DDVLTREQL
-648 AVVMWRYAKSENI
+648 AAILWRYAKSENI

-674 EDVFTVSDYAVPA
+674 EDVFTVSDYAIPA
-687 FQWTCGSGIMSGNT
+687 FQWTCGSGVLSGNT
-701 ISTLAPNESV
+701 ASTLAPKNAVNESQLEE
-711 SRIYFASVL
+711 VL
-720 HRYSQNIKN
+720 FRYSENVKS

>member
-1 MKKRVLSCI
+1 MKKRLLSCI
-10 VCICMMLCCLNAVV
+10 VCICMVLCSLNAAT
-24 FAKNSESIVI
+24 FAKDSETIVI

-46 YSKLAAMKNELKS
+46 YSKLAAMKNELRS
-59 EYDYVCVVSSG
+59 EYEYVGVVSSG

-86 IVGLMNLVG
+86 IVELMNLVG
-95 YDAIALGNHEFDYT
+95 YDAIAPGNHEFDYT
-109 ISRLSELFELSET
+109 ISRLTELYELSET
-122 KYISSNFAKIGEK
+122 KYISCNFAKIGEE

-170 FKNES
+170 FRNEN

-185 RLHEVVQENIDEA
+185 RLYELVQESIDEA
-198 TKAGADYVI
+198 TEDGADYVI
-207 ALSHVGYDESGKLND
+207 ALSHIGYDESGELND
-222 ITDIIENTDGLDV
+222 VTDVIENTDGLDV

-245 EEKIIK
+245 EEKIVK
-251 DKSGDDVLLTSTG
+251 DKSGDDVLLSSTG
-264 TGFEH
+264 TGFEN
-269 IGKLTITNGE
+269 IGKLTIANGE
-279 FNTEL
+279 FDTEL
-284 IKTET
+284 VKTET

-295 DVDAYIAEIN
+295 DIDAYIAEIN

-320 VELITHNEEGVRLVR
+320 VELITHNEEGTRLVR

-345 SDALFSVT
+345 SDALFFVT

-464 YKALD
+464 YKALE
-469 LDRKYILAAADYY
+469 LDKKYILAAADYY

-491 MFKDAKVVESEGML
+491 MFKNAKVVESEGML

-514 TDNLNGIVGEE
+514 TDNLNGVIGEE
-525 YKDIDR
+525 YKDVVN
-531 RITFTDGKTKNSSDA
+531 RITFTDGYENAANEDKAVTRAEAIVALWNMEGSPASDFA
-546 FSALVDDSEYAEA
+546 MKFDDVSAETPYAEA
-559 AKFVTQSGIMS
+559 I
-570 GVSETEFAPELA
+570 
-582 ATRAMAVTVLWRL
+582 
-595 EGCPVVNYAINFK
+595 
-608 DVEKENWYTEA
+608 
-619 VRWAAS
+619 RWAAAAK
-625 EGIVNG
+625 IVNG
-631 YSSDIFAPH
+631 CSESSFAPG
-640 DRITREQL
+640 DALTREQFAAIL
-648 AVVMWRYAKSENI
+648 WRYAKSENI

-674 EDVFTVSDYAVPA
+674 EDVFTVSDYAIPA

-701 ISTLAPNESV
+701 ISTLAPGEQVN
-711 SRIYFASVL
+711 RIFFTSVL

>member
-1 MKKRVLSCI
+1 MKKRLLSCI
-10 VCICMMLCCLNAVV
+10 VCICMVLCSLNAAT
-24 FAKNSESIVI
+24 FAKDSETIVI

-59 EYDYVCVVSSG
+59 EYEYVGVVSSG

-86 IVGLMNLVG
+86 IVELMNLVG
-95 YDAIALGNHEFDYT
+95 YDAIAPGNHEFDYT
-109 ISRLSELFELSET
+109 ISRLTELYELSET
-122 KYISSNFAKIGEK
+122 KYISCNFAKIGEE

-170 FKNES
+170 FRNEN

-185 RLHEVVQENIDEA
+185 RLYELVQESIDEA
-198 TKAGADYVI
+198 TEDGADYVI
-207 ALSHVGYDESGKLND
+207 ALSHIGYDESGELND
-222 ITDIIENTDGLDV
+222 VTDVIENTDGLDV

-245 EEKIIK
+245 EEKIVK
-251 DKSGDDVLLTSTG
+251 DKSGDDVLLSSTG
-264 TGFEH
+264 TGFEN
-269 IGKLTITNGE
+269 IGKLTIANGE
-279 FNTEL
+279 FDTEL
-284 IKTET
+284 VKTET

-320 VELITHNEEGVRLVR
+320 VELITHNEEGTRLVR

-345 SDALFSVT
+345 SDALFFVT

-464 YKALD
+464 YKALE
-469 LDRKYILAAADYY
+469 LDKKYILAAADYY

-514 TDNLNGIVGEE
+514 TDNLNGVIGEE
-525 YKDIDR
+525 YKDVVN
-531 RITFTDGKTKNSSDA
+531 RITFTDGYENADNEDKAVTRAEAIVALWNMEGSPASDFA
-546 FSALVDDSEYAEA
+546 MKFDDVSAETPYAEA
-559 AKFVTQSGIMS
+559 I
-570 GVSETEFAPELA
+570 
-582 ATRAMAVTVLWRL
+582 
-595 EGCPVVNYAINFK
+595 
-608 DVEKENWYTEA
+608 
-619 VRWAAS
+619 RWAAAVK
-625 EGIVNG
+625 IVNG
-631 YSSDIFAPH
+631 CSESSFAPG
-640 DRITREQL
+640 DALTREQL
-648 AVVMWRYAKSENI
+648 AAILWRYAKSENI

-674 EDVFTVSDYAVPA
+674 EDVFTVSDYAIPA
-687 FQWTCGSGIMSGNT
+687 LEWTCGSGIMSGNT
-701 ISTLAPNESV
+701 ISTLAPGEQVN
-711 SRIYFASVL
+711 RIFFASVL
-720 HRYSQNIKN
+720 HKYAQYVEQK